1 MRISA
6 IQNQV
11 NYQRTLPKTNS
22 HIVASVN
29 HQQQP
34 TVPSFKGMNGGLVG
48 LGTGSIAGLL
58 GVCVPLIAGV
68 FALPAVVGGAV
79 MVAAGLGGAALGS
92 EIEDKIKGT
101 KKDQIREF
109 YYSKFIA
116 KRGENYIASFFI
128 TNKM

>member
-22 HIVASVN
+22 HRVASVN
-29 HQQQP
+29 PQQQP

-101 KKDQIREF
+101 KKTR
-109 YYSKFIA
+109 
-116 KRGENYIASFFI
+116 
-128 TNKM
+128 